1 MHLNNHRICQAT
13 YTINHITN
21 QNHHQT
27 SPTHASTSGSTVVG
41 RASTDLHL
49 PNAVTFTRRGKSF
62 RKCQEAAR
70 SGEHCCSHVS
80 IECCK
85 LPPSYN
91 PTSNI
96 HSGVNALAARAGWEQ
111 LAMKWFVVRSEH
123 GTLGRAAHSV
133 ASCFLYSILGMIV
146 DFLQIIGLF
155 VFLNKMPWGMFS
167 VLIFSFHSRTL
178 YRILV
183 MISRIHIIHGRNE
196 PKDSQTKAQM
206 RRNSTAFWTLWKR
219 ILKLQ
224 QCTDYGPVWVHLKN
238 QLDLTCVSQRCESVR
253 DCFAT
258 NIQKLLS
265 RKTGRSTDN
274 SPGKDREHVPWI
286 LEIS

>member
-1 MHLNNHRICQAT
+1 MIHGLDNIMMTASKKQLADLSKYPSPHILKTAYKPHPQSPYSSPIISQRRYQDTIMHLNNHRICQAI

-21 QNHHQT
+21 QNHHPT

-96 HSGVNALAARAGWEQ
+96 HSGVNALAARAG
-111 LAMKWFVVRSEH
+111 
-123 GTLGRAAHSV
+123 
-133 ASCFLYSILGMIV
+133 
-146 DFLQIIGLF
+146 
-155 VFLNKMPWGMFS
+155 
-167 VLIFSFHSRTL
+167 
-178 YRILV
+178 
-183 MISRIHIIHGRNE
+183 
-196 PKDSQTKAQM
+196 
-206 RRNSTAFWTLWKR
+206 
-219 ILKLQ
+219 
-224 QCTDYGPVWVHLKN
+224 
-238 QLDLTCVSQRCESVR
+238 
-253 DCFAT
+253 
-258 NIQKLLS
+258 
-265 RKTGRSTDN
+265 
-274 SPGKDREHVPWI
+274 
-286 LEIS
+286 